1 MMRNLNK
8 TGRFI
13 TEVLSIFL
21 CLAILTGCKDDDP
34 EENKIQIVDGMTKD
48 MAKGSISMEE
58 FRTKVEGK
66 VWYFP
71 RGNDDLSYSV
81 VFGNGEISYSDLDV
95 STSYND
101 PAHYFKDGKYVCFY
115 YHDPFLPGYNG
126 TMYHRTEIEYT
137 YDPNTGLVYAERGKY
152 FSPDLKRFVFYIESA
167 SDTELV
173 IHELYG
179 WWLYGF
185 DLASGNMGVKDPYS
199 YRRCVL
205 KAASEEEAQR
215 DWWDKFT
222 PDN

>member
-1 MMRNLNK
+1 MMRNHNK

-48 MAKGSISMEE
+48 MAKGSISMKE
-58 FRTKVEGK
+58 FQEKVEGK
-66 VWYFP
+66 VWYYP
-71 RGNDDLSYSV
+71 LGNGDHSYEI
-81 VFGNGEISYSDLDV
+81 VFGNGETSDSDPDV
-95 STSYND
+95 YIINND
-101 PAHYFKDGKYVCFY
+101 PGHYFKDGKYVCFY

-126 TMYHRTEIEYT
+126 TEYHRTEIDYT
-137 YDPNTGLVYAERGKY
+137 YDPNTGLVYAERGRHWD
-152 FSPDLKRFVFYIESA
+152 PDLKRFVFYIESV

-173 IHELYG
+173 IHDQYG
-179 WWLYGF
+179 TWYYGF

-205 KAASEEEAQR
+205 KAATGEEAQR